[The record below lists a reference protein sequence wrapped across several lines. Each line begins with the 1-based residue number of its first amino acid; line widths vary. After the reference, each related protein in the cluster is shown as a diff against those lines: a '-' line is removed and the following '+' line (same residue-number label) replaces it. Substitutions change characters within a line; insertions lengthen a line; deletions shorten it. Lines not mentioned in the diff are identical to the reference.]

1 MTLRFTTLRFTTVLL
16 LPCAALNLDDLQRAP
31 IVRRRAALQAAG
43 AALLARPRAAAAKLG
58 EYQYDENRLARDSSA
73 LDFAARRW
81 DYLFRP
87 APPASA
93 GLRERLDRDFAVA
106 CMRASYNVADELD
119 FVPMDAFQKDFF
131 LIRQREYQYYLDA
144 LFASAGLRPEQ
155 GDLTDPSYF
164 DFISYAQYLTI
175 REELGRARTEFD
187 EPILSEDGETTTIVH
202 TVRDDGADGA
212 TLARMHGAR
221 VGARVLAK
229 LIEKNDE
236 LLAKSQAPA
245 AAKAALVVRAAPR
258 PTPDDVQRACGRLLL
273 LMRVSGYALATAAS
287 VSPSAGGGG
296 GGGGA
301 QTLELRVTAPA
312 TYWSQRTLAAAEGG
326 GPGGA
331 LANDFEA
338 KVSARARLDTL
349 RARRR

>member
-1 MTLRFTTLRFTTVLL
+1 MTTRFTTVLL
-16 LPCAALNLDDLQRAP
+16 LPCAALNLDPRALIDVGHRAP
-31 IVRRRAALQAAG
+31 IVRRAALQTVAA
-43 AALLARPRAAAAKLG
+43 APLARPRAAAAKLG
-58 EYQYDENRLARDSSA
+58 EYRYDESRLARDSSA

-175 REELGRARTEFD
+175 REELGRARAEFD

-202 TVRDDGADGA
+202 TVRDDGADGRA
-212 TLARMHGAR
+212 LARMHSSR

-229 LIEKNDE
+229 LIEKNDD
-236 LLAKSQAPA
+236 LLAKSQAPE
-245 AAKAALVVRAAPR
+245 AAKAALYVRAAPR
-258 PTPDDVQRACGRLLL
+258 PTPADVQRACARLLL
-273 LMRVSGYALATAAS
+273 LMRVSGYAIATAAT
-287 VSPSAGGGG
+287 VSPSAGG

-312 TYWSQRTLAAAEGG
+312 TYWSQRTLAAAKGG